1 MALAG
6 IGDSVSLEL
15 SILLGASVFAIN
27 TAQPGAQERLRP
39 NQIEEFRGKADFVS
53 LSAEALK
60 LSKDLITARSSNS

>member
-15 SILLGASVFAIN
+15 SILLGATAFSLN
-27 TAQPGAQERLRP
+27 TAQPGVQERLRP
-39 NQIEEFRGKADFVS
+39 NQIEEFREKADFVS

-60 LSKDLITARSSNS
+60 LSKDLITARSSRS